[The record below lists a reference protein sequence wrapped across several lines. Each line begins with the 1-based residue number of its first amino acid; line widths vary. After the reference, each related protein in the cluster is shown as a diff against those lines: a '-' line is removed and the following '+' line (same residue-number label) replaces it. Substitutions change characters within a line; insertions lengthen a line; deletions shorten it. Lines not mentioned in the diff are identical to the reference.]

1 MLQQVLRRRCVGD
14 ELAVINEGCL
24 SESGKMAEAGS
35 RASILRTGV
44 GRQSNS
50 RVSFSRKKGERNSSK
65 REQSLSFSDGETNSS
80 FAQEEVA
87 LISHP
92 KKVIHKQF

>member
-1 MLQQVLRRRCVGD
+1 
-14 ELAVINEGCL
+14 
-24 SESGKMAEAGS
+24 MADAGS
-35 RASILRTGV
+35 RGSILRTGV

-80 FAQEEVA
+80 FSQEEVA

-92 KKVIHKQF
+92 KKVIHK

>member
-1 MLQQVLRRRCVGD
+1 
-14 ELAVINEGCL
+14 
-24 SESGKMAEAGS
+24 MAEAGS

-44 GRQSNS
+44 GRHRNS
-50 RVSFSRKKGERNSSK
+50 RVSFSRKTGERNSSK

-92 KKVIHKQF
+92 KKVIHK

>member
-1 MLQQVLRRRCVGD
+1 
-14 ELAVINEGCL
+14 
-24 SESGKMAEAGS
+24 MADAGS

-65 REQSLSFSDGETNSS
+65 REQSLSLSDGETNSS

-92 KKVIHKQF
+92 KKDIHKQF

>member
-1 MLQQVLRRRCVGD
+1 
-14 ELAVINEGCL
+14 
-24 SESGKMAEAGS
+24 MADAGS

-44 GRQSNS
+44 GRRSNS
-50 RVSFSRKKGERNSSK
+50 RVSFSRKKGEHNSSK

-92 KKVIHKQF
+92 KKVIHK